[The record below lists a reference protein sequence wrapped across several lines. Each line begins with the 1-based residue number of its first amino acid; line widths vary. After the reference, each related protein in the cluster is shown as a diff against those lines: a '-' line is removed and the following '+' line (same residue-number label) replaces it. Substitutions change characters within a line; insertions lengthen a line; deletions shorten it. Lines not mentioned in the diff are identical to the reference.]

1 MRMYITV
8 YQIRRVIALRLISDE
23 KRKKLMDFSKR
34 SGVSVEEFQ
43 CCLKPA
49 SAENSEQTDEEKIS

>member
-1 MRMYITV
+1 
-8 YQIRRVIALRLISDE
+8 
-23 KRKKLMDFSKR
+23 MDFSKR